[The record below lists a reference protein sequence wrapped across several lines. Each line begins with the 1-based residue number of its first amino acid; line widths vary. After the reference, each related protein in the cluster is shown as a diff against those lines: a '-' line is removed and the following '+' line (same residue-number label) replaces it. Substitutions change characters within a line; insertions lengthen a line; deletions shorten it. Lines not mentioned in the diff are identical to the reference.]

1 MSWLI
6 LGIPS
11 SFMYFESRCPA
22 ESVGVYDKIIKG
34 LHACLTIWPF
44 FCGQEGRRLLG
55 LLTRGTGAEVCC
67 RKETLVVTKDGLEGR
82 INGGEMICGCL
93 FQP

>member
-22 ESVGVYDKIIKG
+22 ESVGVYDKIIKA

-55 LLTRGTGAEVCC
+55 L
-67 RKETLVVTKDGLEGR
+67 
-82 INGGEMICGCL
+82 
-93 FQP
+93 

>member
-1 MSWLI
+1 MSWLT

-44 FCGQEGRRLLG
+44 FCGQEGGRLLG
-55 LLTRGTGAEVCC
+55 LLTREGQEQKYVVE
-67 RKETLVVTKDGLEGR
+67 RK
-82 INGGEMICGCL
+82 
-93 FQP
+93 P